1 LALTIAVIL
10 VLGVLWV
17 AVLVPPILRA
27 RGQQGRT
34 DSVGD
39 FKYRLSTLGHANGTH
54 RERPRGLS
62 PQRPM
67 FAPSTPG
74 GAQMSAAQK
83 RRRDVLFVLVGV
95 AAATLFLAALTRS
108 TAFIALQLLADIA
121 LGGYVYLLIQHKQ
134 RGQEQQEKVQFLS
147 SAYREPVPSFATQY
161 AGRPSSESNGPN
173 LVPLRQ
179 TATN

>member
-1 LALTIAVIL
+1 LTIAVIL

-27 RGQQGRT
+27 RGQQGRS

-39 FKYRLSTLGHANGTH
+39 FTYRLSTLGHANGSH
-54 RERPRGLS
+54 RARPKGLS

-67 FAPSTPG
+67 FAPSGPG
-74 GAQMSAAQK
+74 PAQVSAAQK
-83 RRRDVLFVLVGV
+83 RRRDVLFALIGIVVVTLI
-95 AAATLFLAALTRS
+95 AAVVTRM
-108 TAFIALQLLADIA
+108 TMLIAVQLLADVA

-134 RGQEQQEKVQFLS
+134 RLQEQQAKVRYLGS
-147 SAYREPVPSFATQY
+147 EYRETAPYFATHSSRG
-161 AGRPSSESNGPN
+161 AGMQNGPR

-179 TATN
+179 TASN